1 MSVAQQP
8 SDSETRSSW
17 PMAAAAGAFAVVMVG
32 TTLPTPLYGL
42 YRQAWGFSEL
52 TVTVVFAVYAL
63 GVMTV
68 LTFLGDLSDVVGRR
82 RATLLGLSLAAVS
95 SAIFLAADGLPMLMA
110 GRLCSGFS
118 AGLFTGAATAY
129 VLELAPP
136 GAHDRAAFVATAA
149 NMGGLGLGPVLGG
162 LLAQYAPWPLRL
174 PYLVHL
180 LLTLAATAVTWR
192 LPETVTEAKPWR
204 ASHVRFPA
212 LPRSVRARFVP
223 AGLAGFVGFSLLG
236 LFTSVTPEF
245 LSHGLGVTNL
255 AAIGGVV
262 LTAFAGST
270 AGQFLAV
277 RFSPERTL
285 PLGCFL
291 LLIGFGL
298 VAVTLTWRS
307 LTVLLLAA
315 LVGGAGQGFV
325 LRSSVAQLSS
335 QAGAAKGQVLSAF
348 FLVAYAGISL
358 PVVGVGL
365 LASALGL
372 PTAGRILAA
381 VMGALSLIVGLHL
394 RTPARAGASPEA
406 SDRAGAD

>member
-212 LPRSVRARFVP
+212 LPARCAPVSSPRDWRASWGSRCWASSPRSR
-223 AGLAGFVGFSLLG
+223 
-236 LFTSVTPEF
+236 
-245 LSHGLGVTNL
+245 
-255 AAIGGVV
+255 
-262 LTAFAGST
+262 
-270 AGQFLAV
+270 
-277 RFSPERTL
+277 
-285 PLGCFL
+285 
-291 LLIGFGL
+291 
-298 VAVTLTWRS
+298 
-307 LTVLLLAA
+307 
-315 LVGGAGQGFV
+315 
-325 LRSSVAQLSS
+325 LSS
-335 QAGAAKGQVLSAF
+335 CHMAW
-348 FLVAYAGISL
+348 
-358 PVVGVGL
+358 
-365 LASALGL
+365 
-372 PTAGRILAA
+372 
-381 VMGALSLIVGLHL
+381 
-394 RTPARAGASPEA
+394 E
-406 SDRAGAD
+406 